1 MSLFFAIGRG
11 TTYTVCGRFQFVS
24 SNIRVHADNDSTWRA
39 SDESRVMRTV
49 LPGRGARVSDT
60 SNVDMVDEETATDVG
75 DSMIS

>member
-1 MSLFFAIGRG
+1 
-11 TTYTVCGRFQFVS
+11 
-24 SNIRVHADNDSTWRA
+24 
-39 SDESRVMRTV
+39 MRTV